1 MYWSQICKHTITL
14 KHMVMDTHCN
24 KRIHLFTK
32 CPQFILG
39 GLNELQNF
47 YHFKIIFVK
56 MTRAIFCW
64 MAFGILMKLC
74 MHQNL
79 NQLHPRVNICF
90 VTFMKIFY
98 WKSWK
103 LCIISSICIFQ
114 TFFLELVCQNFLFNC
129 KIINITQVSMLCS

>member
-47 YHFKIIFVK
+47 YHFKILLWKWQKQYFVEWHSRFWWNCVCTK
-56 MTRAIFCW
+56 TSISCIRGSTF
-64 MAFGILMKLC
+64 
-74 MHQNL
+74 
-79 NQLHPRVNICF
+79 VF
-90 VTFMKIFY
+90 VTFMKFFY